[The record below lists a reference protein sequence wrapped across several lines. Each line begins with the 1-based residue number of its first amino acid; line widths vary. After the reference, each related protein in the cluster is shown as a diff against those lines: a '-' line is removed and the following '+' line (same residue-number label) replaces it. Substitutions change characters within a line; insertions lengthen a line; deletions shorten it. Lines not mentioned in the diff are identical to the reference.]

1 MKIVLDS
8 SQQTLNEN
16 PDQQQYVIIQ
26 SQSQANKQKQQASS
40 SASEDI
46 DADDPNSEEVV
57 YVLKEEHSDNNV
69 ITLDST
75 NCVNEEQFVWIAGEQ
90 GDQQAPTTMYTIK
103 ELNYSQVINN

>member
-26 SQSQANKQKQQASS
+26 SQSLANKQKQQASS

-90 GDQQAPTTMYTIK
+90 GGEQAPTTMYTIK
-103 ELNYSQVINN
+103 ELNYSQVI

>member
-8 SQQTLNEN
+8 SQQILNEN

-26 SQSQANKQKQQASS
+26 SQTLANKQKQQASS

-46 DADDPNSEEVV
+46 DADDPNSEPIV
-57 YVLKEEHSDNNV
+57 YLLKEENAESNV

-75 NCVNEEQFVWIAGEQ
+75 NCVNEDQFVWIPGEQ
-90 GDQQAPTTMYTIK
+90 GEQAPTTMYTIK
-103 ELNYSQVINN
+103 ELNYSQVN